1 MKKFLMGLIIG
12 VLIAVSVTVGAN
24 ENINIYVNGKK
35 INADKA
41 FVMDGVTMVPLRL
54 ISETLGM
61 SVKWDG
67 DTRSVIINSAPE
79 ETRPKLSTQDV
90 TEQILPAVVTVE
102 TAEIYGT
109 GFFVSPNKLI
119 TCAHVVE
126 NYNTLDVTM
135 QNGKKLTARLLEKVD
150 EWDLALLQ
158 VSGGNYPYIEKFNYE
173 AKTFDKVYSFPYSS
187 KHSAAPGEVGAIL
200 EKPHESFGVTAK
212 RIHYN
217 GSTVPGSSGGPVVNE
232 YGELVGV
239 TYWGNESGNV
249 AFSIA
254 AEYVQKILE

>member
-1 MKKFLMGLIIG
+1 MGLIIG
-12 VLIAVSVTVGAN
+12 ILIAASVGVGAN
-24 ENINIYVNGKK
+24 ENIGIYVNGKK

-54 ISETLGM
+54 ISEALGM

-79 ETRPKLSTQDV
+79 ETRPKLSIQDV

-102 TAEIYGT
+102 TDESYGT
-109 GFFVSPNKLI
+109 GFFVSPCGKLI
-119 TCAHVVE
+119 TCAHVAKD
-126 NYNTLDVTM
+126 YKTFIITM

-150 EWDLALLQ
+150 KWDLALLQ
-158 VSGGNYPYIEKFNYE
+158 VSGSNYPYIEQFNYE
-173 AKTFDKVYSFPYSS
+173 AKTFDKVYSFPRGLQYPV
-187 KHSAAPGEVGAIL
+187 AQGEVGAII
-200 EKPHESFGVTAK
+200 EKPHENTGVTA
-212 RIHYN
+212 RTIHYN
-217 GSTVPGSSGGPVVNE
+217 GSVPNGSSGGPVVNE

-239 TYWGNESGNV
+239 TYSGVGDNV

-254 AEYVQKILE
+254 AEYVKKILE